1 MEEAVVALQYPGVYN
16 FEKEFNVQTFNTNR
30 AVGEA
35 QGKLFEAENR
45 LKIGKYVRM
54 GAAALFGIYT
64 YIAESSIIEGL
75 IVAAVV
81 FGIFS
86 IGTWVLTKLRNSA
99 DNNYEDAKWQH
110 TQAVTQEL
118 LDRLGGQGYSFYD
131 GTFLLYSQDSMV
143 YGDVESGKLAGF
155 ARENI
160 KEVMIEHVH
169 LGSTTVGTSTSKTK
183 GTARESLLGN
193 SYNLSA
199 KTTTQHHSQTQD
211 HYEWRLDILTNF
223 MEFPRLK
230 FVFPDTSEGEDI
242 AKSIYAILKP

>member
-1 MEEAVVALQYPGVYN
+1 MEETIVALQYPGIYN

-30 AVGEA
+30 QVGETYEKL
-35 QGKLFEAENR
+35 QGAENR

-54 GAAALFGIYT
+54 GAAALCGIYV

-86 IGTWVLTKLRNSA
+86 IGTWVLSKLRNSA
-99 DNNYEDAKWQH
+99 ENTYEEAKWQH

-131 GTFLLYSQDSMV
+131 GTFLLYSPDSMV
-143 YGDVESGKLAGF
+143 YGDVSNGKLAGF

-169 LGSTTVGTSTSKTK
+169 LGSTTVGTSTSTTK
-183 GTARESLLGN
+183 GTARESLIGD
-193 SYNLSA
+193 SYNLRA
-199 KTTTQHHSQTQD
+199 KTTTQHHSETQD

-223 MEFPRLK
+223 MEYPRLK
-230 FVFPDTSEGEDI
+230 FVFPDTAEGEDI

>member
-16 FEKEFNVQTFNTNR
+16 FEKEFQVQTFNTNR
-30 AVGEA
+30 MVGEA
-35 QGKLFEAENR
+35 LTKLQEAENR

-54 GAAALFGIYT
+54 GAAALFGIYV

-75 IVAAVV
+75 IAAAVI

-86 IGTWVLTKLRNSA
+86 VGTWVLTRLRNSA

-131 GTFLLYSQDSMV
+131 GTFLLYSEESML
-143 YGDVESGKLAGF
+143 YGDVSNGKLAGF

-169 LGSTTVGTSTSKTK
+169 LGSTTVGTSTSTTK
-183 GTARESLLGN
+183 GSANENVFGTG
-193 SYNLSA
+193 YNLRA
-199 KTTTQHHSQTQD
+199 KTTTQHHSETQD

-223 MEFPRLK
+223 MEYPRLK
-230 FVFPDTSEGEDI
+230 FVFPDNPEGEDI